1 MSQNIEDERKLTEKQ
16 FDKLYNEGFDTYRL
30 LRAVDALDAIRPIFS
45 DECGA
50 GGGIPRPPEIR
61 DKLLDLHQ
69 RAMDLFNSGYR
80 RSTDRGV
87 FDLALEIEDEI
98 FEAIENLET
107 IRDTLSD
114 LTVLTPDEDEVE
126 EGENEDD

>member
-1 MSQNIEDERKLTEKQ
+1 MRNSKSPRSLPRFCMLSNHD
-16 FDKLYNEGFDTYRL
+16 YHNAGF
-30 LRAVDALDAIRPIFS
+30 AV
-45 DECGA
+45 
-50 GGGIPRPPEIR
+50 GIPRPPEIR

-98 FEAIENLET
+98 FEAMEDLET